1 MFGLREQTRPRRGA
15 FAGASRL
22 CVIVATLSAY
32 SIFQARSAEGAGNS
46 FFDNFATFN
55 RKRWSISDGWNS
67 GDFQDCTYSRRGLK
81 RVDGALAL
89 TLSETPTAKTRYAC
103 AELQTKAEFGYGT
116 YEVKMRAAPG
126 AGSVSAFFI
135 YVGPNPQDEIDFEFL
150 GKDLSA
156 VQLNYYAGGKGGHE
170 YLARMP
176 VDPSKTRVLL
186 AFDWLPDT
194 IRWHIDGQLVHEV
207 KRQAGEPFPERPTKI
222 HLSIW
227 NGKASKENDAWLGRF
242 QYDGKPLL
250 MTVDHVAFTA
260 QGEAC
265 QFPESVVCSGG
276 SR

>member
-1 MFGLREQTRPRRGA
+1 MFRWRKQLRPSRGA
-15 FAGASRL
+15 LAGAGGL
-22 CVIVATLSAY
+22 CSVMAVLFAYPSPRSWSAD
-32 SIFQARSAEGAGNS
+32 GPGTS
-46 FFDNFATFN
+46 FFDDFATFDLT
-55 RKRWSISDGWNS
+55 RWSFSDGWNS
-67 GDFQDCTYSRRGLK
+67 GDFQDCTYSRKGLK
-81 RVDGALAL
+81 PIDGALEL
-89 TLSETPTAKTRYAC
+89 TLSDTPTGKTPYTC
-103 AELQTKAEFGYGT
+103 AEIQTKAEFGYGT

-126 AGSVSAFFI
+126 AGSVSAFFV
-135 YVGPNPQDEIDFEFL
+135 YAGPNPQDEIDFEFL
-150 GKDLSA
+150 GKDLRA

-176 VDPSKTRVLL
+176 VDPSKTPVLL

-194 IRWHIDGQLVHEV
+194 IRWYIDGQLVHEV
-207 KRQAGEPFPERPTKI
+207 KRQAGEPFPERPTRI

-227 NGKASKENDAWLGRF
+227 NGKASKDNDAWLGRF

-276 SR
+276 IR

>member
-1 MFGLREQTRPRRGA
+1 MMYRLRKQLL
-15 FAGASRL
+15 AGAG
-22 CVIVATLSAY
+22 CLSTGMMMLLAY
-32 SIFQARSAEGAGNS
+32 LSSQSWGADGVGTS
-46 FFDNFATFN
+46 FFDDFATFN
-55 RKRWSISDGWNS
+55 RKRWFISDGWNS
-67 GDFQDCTYSRRGLK
+67 GDFQDCTYSRKGLK

-89 TLSETPTAKTRYAC
+89 TLSDTPTAKTRYTC

-126 AGSVSAFFI
+126 AGSVSAFFV

-176 VDPSKTRVLL
+176 IDPSKTRVLL

-194 IRWHIDGQLVHEV
+194 IRWYIDGQLVHEA
-207 KRQAGEPFPERPTKI
+207 KRQAGEPFPERPMKI

-242 QYDGKPLL
+242 QYDGKPLV

-260 QGEAC
+260 KGDTC

-276 SR
+276 GR